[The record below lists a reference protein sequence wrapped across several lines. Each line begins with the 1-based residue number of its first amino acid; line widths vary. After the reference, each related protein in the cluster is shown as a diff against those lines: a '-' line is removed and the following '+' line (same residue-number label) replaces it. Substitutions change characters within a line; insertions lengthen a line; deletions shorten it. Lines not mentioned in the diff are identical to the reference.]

1 LTKPCGDFSASG
13 DNVLECSSIVATY
26 FVILCFFKEG
36 GVHKNSKC
44 MKKNKSKKSKFPKE
58 PLFLDRNE
66 SQTGPVPDVY
76 KFLKKVD
83 MEYLS
88 WYSRDFQKGI
98 KSVLSKRIADDY
110 GFDEKQVI
118 LSYGSEDLLK
128 QIIHCYVNPG
138 DKILIPREAWWYYK
152 KVASERGGENVEYP
166 MKKGTFD
173 GIPYFLYDVDKMIEI
188 YNATKPKV
196 VVIAS
201 PNNPTGNRI
210 DSKDL
215 KRILDATKD
224 TVTMIDEAYWGFG
237 STENAYVKPY
247 IDEYPNLVIC
257 RTFSKFFALAGLRIG
272 FTFAGKNLQTLIVF
286 TTRYLGYNRVS
297 EKIAEIALNK
307 IDWYLKVGKRY
318 EKDKEMMYKEFMKLK
333 GFTPYKSFAN
343 FILVDIPVDIRQGL
357 KKYLTERNL
366 IVKFLDEEAFRTEAR
381 MSLGTPKE
389 NKLLMDTIVKYCN
402 EVGWK

>member
-1 LTKPCGDFSASG
+1 MGKLKKKAKVKT
-13 DNVLECSSIVATY
+13 
-26 FVILCFFKEG
+26 
-36 GVHKNSKC
+36 SKA
-44 MKKNKSKKSKFPKE
+44 KSKKSKFPKE

-66 SQTGPVPDVY
+66 SQTGPCPDVY
-76 KFLKKVD
+76 KMLKKVD
-83 MEYLS
+83 MHLLS
-88 WYSRDFQKGI
+88 WYSRDFMKGI
-98 KSVLSKRIADDY
+98 KSGLSKRIADDF

-138 DKILIPREAWWYYK
+138 DKVLIPREAWWYYK

-166 MKKGTFD
+166 MTKGTLD
-173 GIPYFLYDVDKMIEI
+173 GIAYYYYDVDKLIEI

-210 DSKDL
+210 DSKDM
-215 KRILDATKD
+215 KRILEATKD

-237 STENAYVKPY
+237 STENEYVKPY

-257 RTFSKFFALAGLRIG
+257 RTFSKFFALAGFRIG
-272 FTFAGKNLQTLIVF
+272 FAFAGKNLQTLISF

-297 EKIAEIALNK
+297 EKLGEICLNS
-307 IDWYLKVGKRY
+307 INWYLKIGKQY
-318 EKDKEMMYKEFMKLK
+318 EKDKEMMYREFSKLK

-343 FILVDIPVDIRQGL
+343 FILVDFPAEIRKGM
-357 KKYLTERNL
+357 KEYLTERNL
-366 IVKFLDEEAFRTEAR
+366 LIKFLDEEAFRTEVR
-381 MSLGTPKE
+381 ISLGTHEE
-389 NKLLMDTIVKYCN
+389 NKLLMDTIIKYCK
-402 EVGWK
+402 EIDWK

>member
-1 LTKPCGDFSASG
+1 MG
-13 DNVLECSSIVATY
+13 
-26 FVILCFFKEG
+26 
-36 GVHKNSKC
+36 
-44 MKKNKSKKSKFPKE
+44 KSKKEKKSGSKKDKKGKSKFPKE

-66 SQTGPVPDVY
+66 SQTGPCPDVY

-83 MEYLS
+83 HQYLS

-98 KSVLSKRIADDY
+98 KSALSKRIADDF
-110 GFDEKQVI
+110 GFDEKHVI

-166 MKKGTFD
+166 MTKGTMD
-173 GIPYFLYDVDKMIEI
+173 GVPYYLYDVDKMIEI
-188 YNATKPKV
+188 YNLTKPKV

-215 KRILDATKD
+215 KRFLDATKD
-224 TVTMIDEAYWGFG
+224 TITMIDEAYWGFG
-237 STENAYVKPY
+237 STENDYVKPY

-257 RTFSKFFALAGLRIG
+257 RTFSKFFAMAGFRIG
-272 FTFAGKNLQTLIVF
+272 FAFAGKNLDVLINF

-297 EKIAEIALNK
+297 EKLGEIALDNIK
-307 IDWYLKVGKRY
+307 WYLKIGKQY
-318 EKDKEMMYKEFMKLK
+318 EKDKEMMYKEFGRLK
-333 GFTPYKSFAN
+333 GFVPFKSYAN
-343 FILVDIPVDIRQGL
+343 FILVDIPVEIRAGL
-357 KKYLTERNL
+357 KKYLDERNL
-366 IVKFLDEEAFRTEAR
+366 MIKFLDEAAFRTEAR
-381 MSLGTPKE
+381 ISLGTHE
-389 NKLLMDTIVKYCN
+389 QNKLLMDTIKQYCK
-402 EVGWK
+402 ETGWK

>member
-1 LTKPCGDFSASG
+1 MA
-13 DNVLECSSIVATY
+13 
-26 FVILCFFKEG
+26 KE
-36 GVHKNSKC
+36 K
-44 MKKNKSKKSKFPKE
+44 KSKKSSIKKQKASSSKFPKE

-66 SQTGPVPDVY
+66 SQTGPVPEVY

-83 MEYLS
+83 MQLLS

-98 KSVLSKRIADDY
+98 KSALSKKIADDF
-110 GFDEKQVI
+110 GFDERHVL

-166 MKKGTFD
+166 MKKGTED
-173 GIPYFLYDVDKMIEI
+173 GIPYYLYDVDTMIQI
-188 YNATKPKV
+188 YNETKPRV

-215 KRILDATKD
+215 KRFLDAARD
-224 TVTMIDEAYWGFG
+224 TIVMIDEAYWGFG
-237 STENAYVKPY
+237 STENDYVKPY

-257 RTFSKFFALAGLRIG
+257 RTFSKFFALAGFRIG
-272 FTFAGKNLQTLIVF
+272 FAFAGRNLDVLINF

-297 EKIAEIALNK
+297 EKLGEIALDNIK
-307 IDWYLKVGKRY
+307 WYLKIGKQY
-318 EKDKEMMYKEFMKLK
+318 EKDKEMMYREFLKLK
-333 GFTPYKSFAN
+333 DFVPYKSYAN
-343 FILVDIPVDIRQGL
+343 FMLVDIPMEIRAGL
-357 KKYLTERNL
+357 KQYLDERNL
-366 IVKFLDEEAFRTEAR
+366 RIKFLDEEAFRSEAR
-381 MSLGTPKE
+381 ISLGTKQE
-389 NKLLMDTIVKYCN
+389 NKLLMDTIKQYCKEIN
-402 EVGWK
+402 WK

>member
-1 LTKPCGDFSASG
+1 MA
-13 DNVLECSSIVATY
+13 
-26 FVILCFFKEG
+26 KE
-36 GVHKNSKC
+36 KNSK
-44 MKKNKSKKSKFPKE
+44 KNHFPKT

-66 SQTGPVPDVY
+66 SQTGPTPEVY

-83 MEYLS
+83 MQYLS
-88 WYSRDFQKGI
+88 WYSRDFMKGI
-98 KSVLSKRIADDY
+98 KSALSKRIADDF

-152 KVASERGGENVEYP
+152 KVASERGGLNVEYA
-166 MKKGTFD
+166 MKKGTYD
-173 GIPYFLYDVDKMIEI
+173 GIPYYLYDVDSMIEA
-188 YNATKPKV
+188 YKQTNPKV

-215 KRILDATKD
+215 KRFLDATKD

-237 STENAYVKPY
+237 STENDYVKPY
-247 IDEYPNLVIC
+247 VDEYPNLVIC
-257 RTFSKFFALAGLRIG
+257 RTFSKFFALAGFRIG
-272 FTFAGKNLQTLIVF
+272 FAFAGKNLDTLIMF

-297 EKIAEIALNK
+297 EKLGEIALDNIK
-307 IDWYLKVGKRY
+307 WYLKIGKQY
-318 EKDKEMMYKEFMKLK
+318 EKDKAMMYAEFSKLK

-343 FILVDIPVDIRQGL
+343 FILVDMPAELRPGL
-357 KKYLTERNL
+357 KQYLTERNL
-366 IVKFLDEEAFRTEAR
+366 LIKFLDEEAFRTETR
-381 MSLGTPKE
+381 ISLGTHKE
-389 NKLLMDTIVKYCN
+389 NKLLMNTIKKYC
-402 EVGWK
+402 EEIKWV